1 VREQPNPAR
10 SWAGYLVG
18 ILVES
23 AYVAVMVA
31 VAALV
36 AWAVMPR

>member
-1 VREQPNPAR
+1 MREQLNPVR
-10 SWAGYLVG
+10 SWAGYVLGMV
-18 ILVES
+18 IEA
-23 AYVAVMVA
+23 AYVTVMIA

>member
-1 VREQPNPAR
+1 MREQPNPAR
-10 SWAGYLVG
+10 SWAGYFVG

-23 AYVAVMVA
+23 AYVAVMIA

-36 AWAVMPR
+36 AWVVRPR